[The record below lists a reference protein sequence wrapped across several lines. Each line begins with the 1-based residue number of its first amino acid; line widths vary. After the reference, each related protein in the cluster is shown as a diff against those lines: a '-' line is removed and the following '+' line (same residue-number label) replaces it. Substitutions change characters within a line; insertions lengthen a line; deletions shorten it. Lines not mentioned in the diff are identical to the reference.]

1 MPQTKDAITAT
12 KSNQNAK
19 LATVPYVADQSHE
32 QNHATD
38 ANENHKGHQH
48 GRIESSDLIRI
59 VLTATVATV
68 VWFRVWEPF
77 SHVSALGV
85 AGILVGGYPIFREAF
100 ENIRERRMTME
111 LSMTIALVAAAC
123 IGEFFTALVITV
135 FVLIAEV
142 LEGLTV
148 GRGRRAIGDLL
159 ELLPRSAWIVKDGAT
174 VEVPVR
180 ELRAGDRVLIRPGT
194 RIPVDGNVVSG
205 NSSVEEAAITGEPLP
220 KDKLPGSRVFAGTL
234 NQTGAIEVAV
244 VSLGRDTTFGRIIEA
259 VEKAEQTR
267 APIQRLA
274 DRLAGYLVYFA
285 LGSALLTLLLTHN
298 LRSTISVIIVAG
310 ACGIAAGT
318 PLAILGGIGR
328 AARQGAIVKG
338 GVYLELLAK
347 IDTVLLDKTGTL
359 TYGKPRVVA
368 IEPLPGFGEREL
380 LEAAAIAERNSEH
393 PLARAVLA
401 ASEEKHIA
409 IAEPSFFEYAPG
421 KGVRAGL
428 HGHCIL
434 AGNAGWLN
442 EAGIEVPV
450 LSETVGT
457 RVLVAR
463 DCQLIGS
470 LRIADQVRTEAAD
483 AIRDLERMGMQIE
496 LVTGDSAQSAQA
508 VANSIGVKNFS
519 SELLPDQKSARVDDL
534 IQSGRMV
541 AMIGDGI
548 NDAPA
553 LSHAQIGV
561 AMGSGT
567 EVAHASANILL
578 IGNDLR
584 KFVDTVRVARWCRS
598 VIFQNFYGTLTVDI
612 FGIGLAAVGIIN
624 PLLAAFIHVS
634 SELAFI
640 LNSTRLLPRFGREA
654 RSVKALALPDGCVN
668 AAVRSK

>member
-1 MPQTKDAITAT
+1 MPQMKDSITAT
-12 KSNQNAK
+12 KSDQNAK
-19 LATVPYVADQSHE
+19 LTTERYVADQS

-38 ANENHKGHQH
+38 PIENHKGHQH
-48 GRIESSDLIRI
+48 GHIESSDLIRVI
-59 VLTATVATV
+59 LTATIATL

-77 SHVSALGV
+77 SRVSVLGV

-135 FVLIAEV
+135 FVLIAEI

-205 NSSVEEAAITGEPLP
+205 SSSVEEAAITGEPLP
-220 KDKLPGSRVFAGTL
+220 KEKLPGSRVFAGTL
-234 NQTGAIEVAV
+234 NQAGAIEVAV

-285 LGSALLTLLLTHN
+285 LGSALITLLFTHN

-368 IEPLPGFGEREL
+368 IEPLPGFGERQL

-401 ASEEKHIA
+401 ASEEKQIA

-450 LSETVGT
+450 LSEAVGT

-470 LRIADQVRTEAAD
+470 IRIADQVRTEAAD
-483 AIRDLERMGMQIE
+483 AIRDLERMGIQIE
-496 LVTGDSAQSAQA
+496 LITGDSAQSAQA
-508 VANSIGVKNFS
+508 VADSIGVKNIF

-534 IQSGRMV
+534 IESGRMV

-553 LSHAQIGV
+553 LSHAQVGV

-567 EVAHASANILL
+567 EIAHASANILL

-598 VIFQNFYGTLTVDI
+598 VIFQNFYGTLAVDI
-612 FGIGLAAVGIIN
+612 FGIGLAAVGVIN

-640 LNSTRLLPRFGREA
+640 LNSTRLLPRFGRQA
-654 RSVKALALPDGCVN
+654 YTG
-668 AAVRSK
+668 

>member
-159 ELLPRSAWIVKDGAT
+159 ELLPRSAWVVKDGAT